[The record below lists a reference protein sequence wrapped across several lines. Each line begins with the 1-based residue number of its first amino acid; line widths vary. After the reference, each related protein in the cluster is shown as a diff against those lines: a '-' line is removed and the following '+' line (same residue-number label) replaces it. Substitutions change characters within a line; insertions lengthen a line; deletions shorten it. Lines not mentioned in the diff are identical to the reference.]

1 MPAAGPTGA
10 AATTKLIVYVDG
22 CALGNPGEGGL
33 GVVIAAPE
41 GDVLWA
47 VGEPLGHTT
56 NNVAEYR
63 ALLRGLAEAKR
74 LGATAVQVYTDSE
87 LVAKQIAGEYR
98 VKRPHLKPL
107 FAEAQRRLAGFASAT
122 LTHVPRERNAEA
134 DRLALRAA
142 RTGRPV
148 VPDLA
153 NHASPQAGG

>member
-1 MPAAGPTGA
+1 MPAGRPADATGPA
-10 AATTKLIVYVDG
+10 NLIVYVDG

-33 GVVIAAPE
+33 GVVIVAPD
-41 GDVLWA
+41 GDALWA

-87 LVAKQIAGEYR
+87 LVAKHIAGEYR

-107 FAEAQRRLAGFASAT
+107 LAEARRRLAGFASASV
-122 LTHVPRERNAEA
+122 THIPRGRNAEA

-148 VPDLA
+148 MPDLA
-153 NHASPQAGG
+153 DGGSPGAGE